1 MVRVIY
7 ANDGISTYDKLF
19 LSSLKRDHEVYL
31 LTFHN
36 APSQVPPGVKFVK
49 MPELVGPINLHPF
62 EGARKHGLTPLR
74 ILTFRSYVS
83 KIKPDVVIGCWASTY
98 GFYAASSGF
107 HPYILSVW
115 GSDIMVYP
123 KKYKPLRP
131 FISYALKKADAI
143 LADSDVHKKV
153 AISLGGS
160 EKKII
165 TFPWVKLDSFEP
177 DEEIKLLI
185 RRKLCWNKN
194 DIVVVSLRDHKPIY
208 DVDSLIEAIPQIVK
222 KVHNVKFLILGEGP
236 LALKFKKRI
245 NALGLAS
252 KVAFIGRVPHQDVAK
267 YLNAADIYVST
278 SLSDGSSAC
287 LLEAMACSLPPIVT
301 NIEGNREWIKDGI
314 NGCLV
319 PMRDPQKL
327 AEKIIYLANNR
338 NIREKLANKAIQT
351 IKTRINWEENTAT
364 LNDTITKLVSGKK
377 SKNIQEGCLTLELA
391 MKEILAS

>member
-1 MVRVIY
+1 MLPHKTTLKIKSGFMVEKMVRIIY

-36 APSQVPPGVKFVK
+36 APSQVPPCVKVVK
-49 MPELVGPINLHPF
+49 MPELIGPITLHPF
-62 EGARKHGLTPLR
+62 EGIRKHGLTPLR

-107 HPYILSVW
+107 HPYILFVW

-123 KKYKPLRP
+123 VKYKPLRF

-143 LADSDVHKKV
+143 LADSDAHKK
-153 AISLGGS
+153 ATISLGGS
-160 EKKII
+160 ENKII
-165 TFPWVKLDSFEP
+165 KFPWVKLDTFEP
-177 DEEIKLLI
+177 DEKTKIAI
-185 RRKLCWNKN
+185 RKNLGWSRN
-194 DIVVVSLRDHKPIY
+194 DIVVISLRDHKPIY

-222 KVHNVKFLILGEGP
+222 KVHNAKFLILGEGP
-236 LALKFKKRI
+236 LTLKFKKRI

-252 KVAFIGRVPHQDVAK
+252 KVTFIGRVPHQDVAK

-287 LLEAMACSLPPIVT
+287 LLEAMACSLPPVVT

-319 PMRDPQKL
+319 PTCQPQEL
-327 AEKIIYLANNR
+327 AEKIIYLAKNR
-338 NIREKLANKAIQT
+338 HVRDELANKAIQT
-351 IKTRINWEENTAT
+351 IKTRINWEKNTAT
-364 LNDTITKLVSGKK
+364 LNETIMMLVSGK
-377 SKNIQEGCLTLELA
+377 NR
-391 MKEILAS
+391 